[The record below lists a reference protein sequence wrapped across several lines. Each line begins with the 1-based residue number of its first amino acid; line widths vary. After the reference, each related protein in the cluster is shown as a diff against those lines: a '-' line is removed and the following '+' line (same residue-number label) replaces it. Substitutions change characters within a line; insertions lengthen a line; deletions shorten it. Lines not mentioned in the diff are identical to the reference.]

1 MSSRVCRA
9 VCFVGL
15 RLELAFE
22 GNGRRKFDVVADGVG
37 GASIVL
43 SVLVAERFARMV
55 DLDLC
60 EDLVAIEALKGD
72 GVE

>member
-1 MSSRVCRA
+1 
-9 VCFVGL
+9 
-15 RLELAFE
+15 
-22 GNGRRKFDVVADGVG
+22 VVADGVG